1 MMLEKN
7 LQLISEEL
15 PGFISVSIVHLAQG
29 LPLVSASNLDGN
41 PGADAFHASLY
52 GMLHRGLDE
61 MGADQKISSIV
72 IGSQQLNFYSTQLGD
87 TGYFI
92 HLISEKSAT
101 LGFVN
106 AVIRKYSP
114 LLIEDIL
121 SLTTV

>member
-1 MMLEKN
+1 MMLEKT
-7 LQLISEEL
+7 LQLISKEL
-15 PGFISVSIVHLAQG
+15 PGFISVSIVNLNQG
-29 LPLVSASNLDGN
+29 LPLVSATHLEGN

-52 GMLHRGLDE
+52 GMLHRGLEE
-61 MGADQKISSIV
+61 MGADQKINSIV
-72 IGSQQLNFYSTQLGD
+72 IGSKQLNFYSTQLGT

-101 LGFVN
+101 LGFVH

-121 SLTTV
+121 ELTTV

>member
-1 MMLEKN
+1 MMLEKT
-7 LQLISEEL
+7 LELISEEL
-15 PGFISVSIVHLAQG
+15 PGFISVSIVNLAQG
-29 LPLVSASNLDGN
+29 LPLVSRSTVDGN

-52 GMLHRGLDE
+52 GMLHRGLEE
-61 MGADQKISSIV
+61 MGADQEINSIV
-72 IGSQQLNFYSTQLGD
+72 IGSKQINFFSTQLGT

-92 HLISEKSAT
+92 HLISEKNAT
-101 LGFVN
+101 LGFVH